1 MGIGLKFLTF
11 ITCASL
17 CLVLA
22 GGNAYSQGADL
33 SRQVMLT
40 VPHAPAVNEALRLK
54 VSVGALPRGANI
66 VVRTQ
71 DGKIAGTVSPF
82 GSTARLS
89 GGVYTISLSEEA
101 LQDGEVSL
109 VLQLEQGGKVRAPSE
124 EEFLGIELYYIPIT
138 PFN

>member
-1 MGIGLKFLTF
+1 MGIGLKFWTF
-11 ITCASL
+11 LLCASL
-17 CLVLA
+17 CLFLA
-22 GGNAYSQGADL
+22 GGGAYSQAADFTK
-33 SRQVMLT
+33 QVTLT
-40 VPHAPAVNEALRLK
+40 VPHPPAVNEALRLK
-54 VSVGALPRGANI
+54 VSVGALPPGANI
-66 VVRTQ
+66 IVRTQ

-89 GGVYTISLSEEA
+89 GGVYTIPLSEDA
-101 LQDGEVSL
+101 VQDGEVSL